1 MKVVAYY
8 ALHYGSEWLKWSL
21 RSIRNHV
28 DEIIIVY
35 TPGPS
40 FGHGTKAVCPDSRA
54 ELMFIVEPFDVL
66 WSEISRSHWEGNHRD
81 AAVEMCIEEGA
92 DIIMPVDHDE
102 LWDPVMLSKS
112 LEFVMGSSQKYFL
125 VHMQHYWRSV
135 GYVCYDDAAP
145 QRFIKA
151 KETRTGAVTYIPR
164 EFGNVHHYGYAQSV
178 ELMRYK
184 WLIHGHLGELR
195 PNWLDE
201 IFIPWQPGMKDVHPT
216 NEKNFW
222 DPVPF
227 DKTQLE
233 HLIGD
238 HPYYEMEIIP

>member
-8 ALHYGSEWLKWSL
+8 ALHYGSEWLKWSIE
-21 RSIRNHV
+21 SVRNHV
-28 DEIIIVY
+28 DDIIVVY
-35 TPGPS
+35 APGPS
-40 FGHGTKAVCPDSRA
+40 FGHGTKAVCPDTKE
-54 ELMFIVEPFDVL
+54 ELMEICRPYDVL
-66 WSEISRSHWEGNHRD
+66 WSNISKSHWEGNHRD
-81 AAVEMCIEEGA
+81 AAVSMCMEEGA

-112 LEFVMGSSQKYFL
+112 LDFVKSSPQKHYL

-135 GYVCYDDAAP
+135 DYVCFDMAAP
-145 QRFIKA
+145 QRFIKP
-151 KETRTGAVTYIPR
+151 GAGSNITSYIPSQY
-164 EFGNVHHYGYAQSV
+164 GNVHHYGYAQSV

-195 PNWLDE
+195 PDWLDK
-201 IFIPWQPGMKDVHPT
+201 IFIPWKPGMRDVHPT

-227 DKTQLE
+227 DKLQLE

-238 HPYYEMEIIP
+238 HPYYHLDLIP